1 MQPLS
6 VFSQTLCF
14 RGKCLL
20 TCLYGRVEVLGFT
33 IEEGQQSYPLF
44 SPSSHCPL
52 TITALG
58 DCSNPNK
65 NTKEGR
71 LEAKATVRKYLS
83 LGTITE
89 KETPRTYYH

>member
-1 MQPLS
+1 MTIDIS
-6 VFSQTLCF
+6 FSRKTMCF

-52 TITALG
+52 TITAVS
-58 DCSNPNK
+58 DFSNPLK
-65 NTKEGR
+65 TKKEGR
-71 LEAKATVRKYLS
+71 LEAKAIVRSYLS
-83 LGTITE
+83 TGRGQW
-89 KETPRTYYH
+89 RTLQ